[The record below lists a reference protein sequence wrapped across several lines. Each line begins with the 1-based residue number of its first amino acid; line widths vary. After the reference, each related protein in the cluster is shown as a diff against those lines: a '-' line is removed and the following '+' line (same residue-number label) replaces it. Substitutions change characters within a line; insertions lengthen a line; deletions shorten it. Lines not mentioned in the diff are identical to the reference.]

1 MGRGIFWSAAGGLAV
16 SVLDLPSPALP
27 CHARPCGLVG
37 WLGFGRVDLGADC
50 VVMGQRVRASSHNW
64 HAHAVAGV
72 QAWLCD
78 YNEDSDILLY
88 SHLRSWL
95 FDDIGISRSK

>member
-1 MGRGIFWSAAGGLAV
+1 
-16 SVLDLPSPALP
+16 
-27 CHARPCGLVG
+27 
-37 WLGFGRVDLGADC
+37 
-50 VVMGQRVRASSHNW
+50 MGQRVRASSHNW
-64 HAHAVAGV
+64 HAHAVAGA

-95 FDDIGISRSK
+95 FDD

>member
-1 MGRGIFWSAAGGLAV
+1 MPGHVVWWGGWDLTGIW
-16 SVLDLPSPALP
+16 P
-27 CHARPCGLVG
+27 
-37 WLGFGRVDLGADC
+37 GFGRDDLGADC

-95 FDDIGISRSK
+95 FDDRGISRSK